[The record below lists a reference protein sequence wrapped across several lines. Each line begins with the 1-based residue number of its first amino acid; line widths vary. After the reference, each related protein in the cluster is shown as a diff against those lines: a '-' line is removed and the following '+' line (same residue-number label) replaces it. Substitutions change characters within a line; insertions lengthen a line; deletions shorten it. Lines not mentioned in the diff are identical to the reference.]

1 MGAYSIGNEYHM
13 GVGYASAE
21 SIGTTFGLIADE
33 IRKYDSTHLITS
45 DQLGPHF
52 STNSDRESLQDYC
65 VRMNKIYSKLDA
77 WSPHLYATDI
87 GYLGRSKTDG
97 ETLGPSNSNNSGY
110 ESTEQLLTVLR
121 TEAQDKPLI
130 IAEFGISTAIESD
143 TISEKSTRHF
153 KQISAGCDLALIWNT
168 QIASQAD
175 ANQTIWLVEPG
186 TPRAQKFSNLISTV
200 QSNKRSM
207 NIVPCAATQTLKNK
221 YIPRTVIKHSSTVDG
236 KITFTSDATMQIGD
250 GVVVMGWFGLYGNLT
265 AYQPF
270 CDFRGSGQTSGFV
283 MLGGPTT
290 PNQVYAD
297 FRKSGGSAGNSGVTT
312 IP

>member
-1 MGAYSIGNEYHM
+1 M
-13 GVGYASAE
+13 
-21 SIGTTFGLIADE
+21 
-33 IRKYDSTHLITS
+33 
-45 DQLGPHF
+45 
-52 STNSDRESLQDYC
+52 
-65 VRMNKIYSKLDA
+65 
-77 WSPHLYATDI
+77 
-87 GYLGRSKTDG
+87 
-97 ETLGPSNSNNSGY
+97 
-110 ESTEQLLTVLR
+110 
-121 TEAQDKPLI
+121 
-130 IAEFGISTAIESD
+130 
-143 TISEKSTRHF
+143 
-153 KQISAGCDLALIWNT
+153 IWNT

-186 TPRAQKFSNLISTV
+186 TPRAQKFSKLISTV

-297 FRKSGGSAGNSGVTT
+297 FRKSGGSASNSGVTT
-312 IP
+312 IPLLTVDNPLTHIAIFHHNIKNIGYVIDVWVDGIFYKTMTATAMVPTPTGTICHIGGSSTTGAPIMMQDFAVLPYANSIDVSRHLSGEILPQSLLHVRSLNNTIVDVSRYNRQLTIGSAVNIV